1 MLSSPRMARSVA
13 ACALIV
19 AIATALMLARNHG
32 HFFYPLDDPYI
43 HLRVAQQIARGG
55 YGINAG
61 EFSSPSSS
69 VLWPFLL
76 APFAWLPLSAFVLVP
91 FVLDIG
97 LVLGETA
104 LIYAILERALSVPG
118 EPRARP
124 VSLTIVIIVC
134 CNVVGVALTGLE
146 HSLQGLLTLLIVR
159 GLLILARDDQP
170 KPQVDR
176 WLLVAIALLPL
187 VRFEGALISLSAVA
201 FAWSRGRPI
210 TLVPL
215 ALGGLGVVAFG
226 AWLMRHGLPPL
237 PSSVLVKIA
246 TRLPRSFVEHSVPVV
261 IVVCLLPTLRPAW
274 RLRAAPRRAL
284 PFVLPVATVIVYA
297 TQMIFV
303 AWYGRYEV
311 FLFLYVLGLLPAL
324 FPDACRVL
332 LARGPLPALRSRRAL
347 LYGGGILATIYTLP
361 LVGFPIASHDIMLQ
375 PAEVAR
381 FTRQLWRRPV
391 AIDDLGL
398 ASLGADAYVLDLLG
412 LGSDTARRA
421 LTSPA
426 AAPQLVALAQR
437 EHVDLAAIY
446 AFPNAL
452 TTGQGWLH
460 VADLTV
466 DTTNFVLPVPTVQIW
481 TRDAATA
488 AEARARLREYA
499 RALPPEVRLT
509 LANR

>member
-1 MLSSPRMARSVA
+1 VARSVA

-19 AIATALMLARNHG
+19 AVATALMLARNHG

-43 HLRVAQQIARGG
+43 HLRVAQRIARGG

-69 VLWPFLL
+69 VLWPFVL
-76 APFAWLPLSAFVLVP
+76 APFAWLPLSLFVLVP
-91 FVLDIG
+91 FVLDVG

-104 LIYAILERALSVPG
+104 LIYAILARVLTAPG
-118 EPRARP
+118 EARVRP
-124 VSLTIVIIVC
+124 VMLTIVIIVA
-134 CNVVGVALTGLE
+134 CNVIGVALTGLE

-159 GLLILARDDQP
+159 GLVILTREDRL
-170 KPQVDR
+170 DR
-176 WLLVAIALLPL
+176 WLLVGIALLPL

-210 TLVPL
+210 TIVPL

-226 AWLMRHGLPPL
+226 AWLMSHGLPPL

-246 TRLPRSFVEHSVPVV
+246 TRVPRSFVEHSVPAI

-274 RLRAAPRRAL
+274 RLRAEPRRAL
-284 PFVLPVATVIVYA
+284 PYLLPVATVIVYA

-311 FLFLYVLGLLPAL
+311 FLFLYVLGLLLAL
-324 FPDACRVL
+324 FPDACRAL
-332 LARGPLPALRSRRAL
+332 LTRGPLHALRSRRAL

-421 LTSPA
+421 LSSPA
-426 AAPQLVALAQR
+426 AGPQLVALAKRQ
-437 EHVDLAAIY
+437 HVDLAAIY

-452 TTGQGWLH
+452 TTEQGWLH
-460 VADLTV
+460 IADLTV

-488 AEARARLREYA
+488 AEAHALLRQFA
-499 RALPPEVRLT
+499 RALPAEVRLT
-509 LANR
+509 VANR